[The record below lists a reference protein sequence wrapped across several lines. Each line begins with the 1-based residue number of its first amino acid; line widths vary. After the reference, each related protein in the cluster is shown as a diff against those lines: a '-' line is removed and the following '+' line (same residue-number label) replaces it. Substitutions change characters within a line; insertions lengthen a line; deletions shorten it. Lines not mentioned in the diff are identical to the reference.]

1 MTNTHDLEAN
11 TALNAIWIQGVVY
24 RFETELM
31 TNPEFEA
38 ELRRMT
44 PHQVRAWIIR
54 DPEFENF
61 PETLKFKYF
70 QFSRTNVAN
79 GFAFYCKLTKET
91 IIGVPGT
98 NLRFNDLN
106 HVHQGAMDWR
116 RNIFN
121 TGIGGGLPNN
131 YFNNLRE
138 LQQQL
143 ELDGANI
150 TAITGHSLGG
160 SVAELFGMKYG
171 IQPISF
177 NASPIRGVPVRGLM
191 AAKLP
196 PVMVAVM
203 FTDTWRWF
211 EIGRIDRDSDV
222 IPIRFVTH
230 NDWLQNGV
238 FGFNGYNARTYIV
251 PDGAGH
257 GNYNF
262 RYFIDNKVFIDGIWK
277 KYTQFSDVSAK
288 IKISMRD
295 GIFKIPEE
303 MRVPTNLLGGS
314 GSISITP
321 SSLRTAATNMRIRI
335 GLRMETINNGIS
347 LSIRQN
353 DNISRRR
360 SNRISTLA
368 RQTFSQI
375 DDHGMRKLFASFNT
389 SYATLEGEMSRLSR
403 IRDTS
408 MPSSFTQVFSN
419 RHGFQVSERSWRH
432 GNSSLSRSTIT
443 NAFNN
448 LTRQIRFM
456 INLISRD
463 PFENQHMVSNFSEH
477 RHRPRTS
484 VANAY
489 VSRMNASVEQMM
501 NALNGI
507 GSRRRGSNDAI
518 VATMSDLFNTLQS
531 NISAVISRNEELA
544 TQADAI
550 ARSRENFDNQAARI
564 FSQGVGGGSFNSIG
578 DSINRRNR
586 RDLRLERSN
595 NLNSREN
602 IVVVYTDQ
610 GATRFLYKCLRV

>member
-1 MTNTHDLEAN
+1 MSNLTTNAGSNST
-11 TALNAIWIQGVVY
+11 WIQGIVY
-24 RFETELM
+24 LLEAQMMEFPNFYGEFREM
-31 TNPEFEA
+31 SPE
-38 ELRRMT
+38 RR
-44 PHQVRAWIIR
+44 HEWIISHR
-54 DPEFENF
+54 EFRYFPATLLLTDWEFCENF
-61 PETLKFKYF
+61 
-70 QFSRTNVAN
+70 VAN
-79 GFAFYCKLTKET
+79 GFAFRCSITRET
-91 IIGVPGT
+91 IIGTAGT
-98 NLRFNDLN
+98 NNRNDTQNDLDM
-106 HVHQGAMDWR
+106 VA
-116 RNIFN
+116 NIF
-121 TGIGGGLPNN
+121 TGVAGGLPDQ
-131 YFNNLRE
+131 YFNNLRV
-138 LQQQL
+138 LQQRL
-143 ELDGANI
+143 EGSGANI
-150 TAITGHSLGG
+150 SAVTGHSLGG
-160 SVAELFGMKYG
+160 AVAELFGMMYG

-177 NASPIRGVPVRGLM
+177 NASPLRLFLETPEAERRWAEIQRIIRN
-191 AAKLP
+191 
-196 PVMVAVM
+196 
-203 FTDTWRWF
+203 
-211 EIGRIDRDSDV
+211 SDV
-222 IPIRFVTH
+222 TPIRFVTH
-230 NDWLQNGV
+230 NDWLQFIVGAGNS
-238 FGFNGYNARTYIV
+238 YNTRTFIV
-251 PDGAGH
+251 PDGGGH
-257 GNYNF
+257 GNDNF
-262 RYFIDNKVFIDGIWK
+262 RILENQIFIAGQIKRHSLFEDA
-277 KYTQFSDVSAK
+277 TSQ
-288 IKISMRD
+288 IKISMQD
-295 GIFKIPEE
+295 GVFKIPEE